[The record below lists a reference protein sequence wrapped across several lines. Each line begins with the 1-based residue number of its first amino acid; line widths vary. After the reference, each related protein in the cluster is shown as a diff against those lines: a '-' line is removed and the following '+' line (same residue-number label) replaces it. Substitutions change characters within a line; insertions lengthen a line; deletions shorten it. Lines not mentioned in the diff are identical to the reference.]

1 MILLL
6 IAAAFLSGSLMFSY
20 WLGQLT
26 KKNLRT
32 VGDGNPG
39 GLNLWKAA
47 GFPLGFAGI
56 ALDFMKGY
64 LPLLWLLGTEYAHGY
79 RIVPLA
85 IAPLAGHAFSPF
97 LRGKGGKAI
106 AVTFGVW
113 SALTMF
119 EASLA
124 YAVILAVISVF
135 TRLLRG
141 RGHNSAEAD
150 GLQVVVGFLLLSVYL
165 YISIYSVALLWIWF
179 GNFAILAYTHRAEI
193 VSWARRT
200 YGRNK
205 RKSQS

>member
-6 IAAAFLSGSLMFSY
+6 TLAAFLSGSLMFSY
-20 WLGQLT
+20 WLGLLA
-26 KKNLRT
+26 KKNLKA

-47 GFPLGFAGI
+47 GFPLGIAGI

-64 LPLLWLLGTEYAHGY
+64 LPMLWLLGTEYAQGY
-79 RIVPLA
+79 RIVSLA

-124 YAVILAVISVF
+124 YAVILAAMAVL
-135 TRLLRG
+135 TRLFRG
-141 RGHNSAEAD
+141 RWHNSSEAD
-150 GLQVVVGFLLLSVYL
+150 GLQVVVGFLFLSVYL
-165 YISIYSVALLWIWF
+165 YICIYSVTLLWIWF
-179 GNFAILAYTHRAEI
+179 GNFIILAYTHRIEI
-193 VSWARRT
+193 VSWAR
-200 YGRNK
+200 K
-205 RKSQS
+205 